1 MTVRPLPL
9 AQPGGSGARDGLV
22 APAGSGRRRRRS
34 AAGVVVA
41 LCLLFAWP
49 AVVVAHGGTLLGS
62 AVTGPYRTQLTGQLL
77 PDGAPDGG
85 RAFDL
90 TAYVTDAAS
99 GADATVDVRTTIW
112 LDGRPVRGA
121 VHRIA
126 GGYEA
131 VVPVP
136 DGATIGRQR
145 IVVDVSGARGSGRL
159 EIAPIEDGGPPTALF
174 AITAVA
180 LAALVALA
188 LVARRR
194 RPPAD
199 EDDADLA

>member
-1 MTVRPLPL
+1 
-9 AQPGGSGARDGLV
+9 
-22 APAGSGRRRRRS
+22 
-34 AAGVVVA
+34 
-41 LCLLFAWP
+41 
-49 AVVVAHGGTLLGS
+49 VVAHGGTLLGS

-77 PDGAPDGG
+77 PDGAPGGG

-112 LDGRPVRGA
+112 LDGRPVRGS

-159 EIAPIEDGGPPTALF
+159 EIAPIEDGGPPAALF

-180 LAALVALA
+180 LAALVTLA
-188 LVARRR
+188 VVARRR
-194 RPPAD
+194 RLPAD
-199 EDDADLA
+199 EDPDDRA